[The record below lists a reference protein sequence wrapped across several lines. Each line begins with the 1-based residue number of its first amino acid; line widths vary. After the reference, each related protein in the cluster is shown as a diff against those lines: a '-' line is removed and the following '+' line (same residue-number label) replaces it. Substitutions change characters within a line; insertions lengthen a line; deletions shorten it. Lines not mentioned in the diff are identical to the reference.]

1 MPAYIARRVLLMIPT
16 LFGIMLL
23 SFITVQFA
31 PGGPVERIIA
41 QLQGIDSGA
50 SARVSGG
57 SGDLAG
63 GAGARPKGPG
73 TDATS
78 SRYRGAQGLDPQFIR
93 QLEQQF
99 GFDKPAHERFAKMI
113 WDYARFDFGKSYF
126 RDVSVLQLIREKL
139 PVSITLGLWMTL
151 LSYAISI
158 PLGIRKA
165 VRDGSAFDIWT
176 SAVVIVGYAI
186 PGFLFA
192 ILLIVLFAGG
202 SFWQLFPL
210 RGLWSDN
217 WNELS
222 LWGKI
227 ADYLWHITMPIVA
240 MALGAF
246 ATSTLL
252 TKNSFLDEIRKQ
264 YVLTARMK
272 GLSERRVLYGHV
284 FRNAMLIVIAG
295 FPGAFIHAFF
305 AGSLLIET
313 IFSLDGLGLLSFE
326 SIVNRD
332 YPVVFANLYIFS
344 LVGLAVNLLS
354 DLTYTW
360 IDPRIDFETREAL
373 DERDHSCRFAGLLA
387 RRASPAEGG
396 LHQALAAQ
404 PATASEFQ
412 SQPARLL
419 VVLDLHGP
427 VRAQPVRGA
436 DCQRQA
442 DPRLLQ
448 GRSA

>member
-1 MPAYIARRVLLMIPT
+1 MLNYILRRILLMVPT
-16 LFGIMLL
+16 LLGIMLI
-23 SFITVQFA
+23 SFVIVQFA
-31 PGGPVERIIA
+31 PGGPVERILA
-41 QLQGIDSGA
+41 QLQGTDAGA
-50 SARVSGG
+50 TSRIAGG
-57 SGDLAG
+57 TSGDF
-63 GAGARPKGPG
+63 GAAPGAQPG
-73 TDATS
+73 AAADTTS
-78 SRYRGAQGLDPQFIR
+78 SRYRGAQGLDPQFIK
-93 QLEQQF
+93 QLETQF
-99 GFDKPAHERFAKMI
+99 GFDRPAHERFVKML

-126 RDVSVLQLIREKL
+126 RDVSVLQLIKEKL

-158 PLGIRKA
+158 PLGIKKA
-165 VRDGSAFDIWT
+165 VKDGSPFDVWT
-176 SAVVIVGYAI
+176 SAVVIIGYAI

-202 SFWQLFPL
+202 SFWQIFPL
-210 RGLWSDN
+210 RGLWSDEWSGVPWHQWITN
-217 WNELS
+217 PRA
-222 LWGKI
+222 I
-227 ADYLWHITMPIVA
+227 ADYLWHIALPIAA

-272 GLSERRVLYGHV
+272 GLSERQVLYGHV
-284 FRNAMLIVIAG
+284 FRNAMLIVVAG

-344 LVGLAVNLLS
+344 LLGLLVNLIS

-360 IDPRIDFETREAL
+360 IDPRIDFETREA
-373 DERDHSCRFAGLLA
+373 
-387 RRASPAEGG
+387 
-396 LHQALAAQ
+396 
-404 PATASEFQ
+404 
-412 SQPARLL
+412 
-419 VVLDLHGP
+419 
-427 VRAQPVRGA
+427 
-436 DCQRQA
+436 
-442 DPRLLQ
+442 
-448 GRSA
+448 

>member
-1 MPAYIARRVLLMIPT
+1 MLAYIARRVLLMIPT
-16 LFGIMLL
+16 LLGIMLI
-23 SFITVQFA
+23 SFAIVQFA
-31 PGGPVERIIA
+31 PGG
-41 QLQGIDSGA
+41 GA
-50 SARVSGG
+50 
-57 SGDLAG
+57 
-63 GAGARPKGPG
+63 
-73 TDATS
+73 DASS
-78 SRYRGAQGLDPQFIR
+78 SRYRGAQGLDPAFIK
-93 QLEQQF
+93 QLEVQF
-99 GFDKPAHERFAKMI
+99 GFDKPAHERFAKML

-151 LSYAISI
+151 LSYAISV

-165 VRDGSAFDIWT
+165 VKDGSGFDVWT
-176 SAVVIVGYAI
+176 SAVVIIGYAI

-202 SFWQLFPL
+202 SFWQIFPL
-210 RGLWSDN
+210 RGLTSDG
-217 WNELS
+217 WEQMS
-222 LWGKI
+222 WGARI
-227 ADYLWHITMPIVA
+227 LDYIWHIALPITA

-272 GLSERRVLYGHV
+272 GLSERQVLYNHV

-344 LVGLAVNLLS
+344 LVGLVVNLIS

-360 IDPRIDFETREAL
+360 IDPRIDFETREA
-373 DERDHSCRFAGLLA
+373 
-387 RRASPAEGG
+387 
-396 LHQALAAQ
+396 
-404 PATASEFQ
+404 
-412 SQPARLL
+412 
-419 VVLDLHGP
+419 
-427 VRAQPVRGA
+427 
-436 DCQRQA
+436 
-442 DPRLLQ
+442 
-448 GRSA
+448 